1 MKHLGH
7 IRLGAGAQIINFLP
21 ELRAD
26 DPAVGALFEGR
37 GWWNTTT
44 KTLKFYNGTEV
55 VTLATGG
62 SLDDYLR
69 TDGSVALT
77 ADLVLSS
84 ADQSASA
91 DNVAVSKGYVASLL
105 AAKQATITGAAST
118 IATADLSG
126 DKVLVSD
133 AAGKVV
139 VATVTSAELAY
150 LSGVTANVQTQLDG
164 KQDELGYTPYNKA
177 GDTLGGV
184 MNAGGYEITSVGAP
198 QGPNSA
204 ARLIDVENA
213 VAGLNWQQDI
223 KGVQVDATMDPGA
236 APVEGDRYVLTNVA
250 ALHANFGVIADVANN
265 DIVEYIGGAF
275 VVSFDV
281 SADPKA
287 EGAIA
292 WDSTA
297 KTYQRYVTG
306 SWGSFGGLGDLGA
319 GVGLSKDG
327 SVLNVNLGA
336 GIVEL
341 PTDGIGIDLSTNSG
355 LKLIDVN
362 GDESTDAE
370 AKLSI
375 KLDGASLAVG
385 AKGVKVAPEGVTA
398 AEIAAAS
405 LGNGLAG
412 GAGVAL
418 NVKAKADGGIVVDA
432 DGVSVDNAKLGETF
446 LAKAGDTAADLKVT
460 AAPVAATDVARLQ
473 EVNDAKQVAADATAA
488 LEARFEGSQYVYDG
502 LASVQA
508 THTIVHNL
516 NDSFPL
522 VEVMDATGETV
533 LPDSIVRT
541 NANTVTVTVVP
552 AAGIRVVVQGVKS

>member
-69 TDGSVALT
+69 ADGTVAMT
-77 ADLVLSS
+77 ADLLLNGI
-84 ADQSASA
+84 DQSASA
-91 DNVAVSKGYVASLL
+91 PEAAVSKGYVASLL
-105 AAKQATITGAAST
+105 AAKQDTITGGAST
-118 IATADLSG
+118 IATANLG
-126 DKVLVSD
+126 ADKVLVSD

-139 VATVTSAELAY
+139 VATVTSAELAH
-150 LSGVTANVQTQLDG
+150 LSGVTAPIQGQVDA
-164 KQDELGYTPYNKA
+164 KQDKLGYVPVNKK
-177 GDTLGGV
+177 GDTFEGI
-184 MNAGGYEITSVGAP
+184 MNAGGFEITSLGAP
-198 QGPNSA
+198 KGPNSA
-204 ARLIDVENA
+204 ARLSDVEA
-213 VAGLNWQQDI
+213 AMAGLNWQEDVA
-223 KGVQVDATMDPGA
+223 GMQVDATLDPTA
-236 APVEGDRYVLTNVA
+236 TPVEGVRYILTDVTK
-250 ALHANFGVIADVANN
+250 LHANFGTIAGVGNN
-265 DIVEYIGGAF
+265 DIVAFKGGKF
-275 VVSFDV
+275 VVVFDV
-281 SADPKA
+281 SAVPNV
-287 EGAIA
+287 EGALA
-292 WDSTA
+292 WDNGA
-297 KTYQRYVTG
+297 KKYQRFATG
-306 SWGSFGGLGDLGA
+306 VWAAFGGLGEIGA
-319 GVGLSKDG
+319 GVGLTKDG
-327 SVLNVNLGA
+327 NTLNVNLGA

-341 PTDGIGIDLSTNSG
+341 PTDGIGIDLGSNAG
-355 LKLIDVN
+355 LKLVDGN
-362 GDESTDAE
+362 GDESTDSA
-370 AKLSI
+370 AKLVV
-375 KLDGASLAVG
+375 KLDGNSLVVG
-385 AKGVKVAPEGVTA
+385 ANGVKVGPEGVTA
-398 AEIAAAS
+398 AELAAAA

-533 LPDSIVRT
+533 MPDSIVRT
-541 NANTVTVTVVP
+541 DANTVTVTVVP

>member
-69 TDGSVALT
+69 ADGTVAMT
-77 ADLVLSS
+77 ADLLLNGI
-84 ADQSASA
+84 DQSASA
-91 DNVAVSKGYVASLL
+91 PEAAVSKGYVASLL
-105 AAKQATITGAAST
+105 AAKQATITGGAST
-118 IATADLSG
+118 IATANLG
-126 DKVLVSD
+126 ADKVLVSD
-133 AAGKVV
+133 AQGKVI
-139 VATVTSAELAY
+139 VATVSSAELAY
-150 LSGVTANVQTQLDG
+150 LAGVTSGVQEQIDG
-164 KQDELGYTPYNKA
+164 KQDELGYVPYNKG
-177 GDTLGGV
+177 GDTLGGI

-198 QGPNSA
+198 TGPNSA
-204 ARLIDVENA
+204 ARKIDVENA
-213 VAGLNWQQDI
+213 ISGLNWQQDI
-223 KGVQVDATMDPGA
+223 NGVQVDATLDPGA
-236 APVEGDRYVLTNVA
+236 APVEGTRYVITNAA
-250 ALHANFGVIADVANN
+250 ALHANFGTIADVANG
-265 DIVEYIGGAF
+265 DIVEVVGGEF
-275 VVSFDV
+275 VVAFDV
-281 SADPKA
+281 SADAKA

-297 KTYQRYVTG
+297 KTYQRYVNG

-341 PTDGIGIDLSTNSG
+341 PTDGIGIDLGTNAG
-355 LKLIDVN
+355 LKLVDGN
-362 GDESTDAE
+362 GDESTDSA
-370 AKLSI
+370 AKLVV
-375 KLDGASLAVG
+375 KLDGNSLAVG
-385 AKGVKVAPEGVTA
+385 ANGVKIANEGVGA
-398 AEIAAAS
+398 AQVAAAA

-412 GAGVAL
+412 GNGVAL

-432 DGVSVDNAKLGETF
+432 DGVSVDSTKLGETF
-446 LAKAGDTAADLKVT
+446 LAKTGDTAADLKVT